1 MDIDRRTFIAL
12 GAGLALAACTGS
24 GDNDE
29 ATDSGTQGPDDTA
42 SDNTETGNTDTADTD
57 AGEESSTT
65 NDSSVATGQPLATGA
80 LVTRWAQ
87 DPFSL
92 GSYSFLAVGSTPTDR
107 ETLQEPVEQR
117 IFLAGE
123 HTSTDAPATTHG
135 ALGSGRRAAD
145 QIIDA
150 ELDTAANGPVVVIG
164 AGFAGLGAARKLADA
179 GIAVVVLEGRDRI
192 GGRVFT
198 NTDLGLPIDIG
209 ASWIHGI
216 DGNPMTDLAT
226 AAGAA
231 WTLANGERNVVIDA
245 SAETV
250 DEDES
255 DAIEAEAE
263 SIVEAA
269 VERAEESDTDVSL
282 GAMIDLELADR
293 GFDDVRLALVTG
305 EIRRSVEH
313 EYAADLDAFSAQWG
327 QEGDDVAGDEVVF
340 NQGYAQIIDYLAAGL
355 DISLGATVTS
365 VTLTEDGVTVAGS
378 HGVIAASAVI
388 VTLPLGVLQ
397 AGVVAFDPP
406 LPDPHRTAIA
416 RLGMGTLD
424 KVVLKFDRVFWPDVE
439 FIGFTRPDGRFI
451 EWLNLAPATGQP
463 VLMAFTA
470 GQPARDQEALSDEE
484 LIAEATAMII
494 AAFAD

>member
-1 MDIDRRTFIAL
+1 
-12 GAGLALAACTGS
+12 
-24 GDNDE
+24 
-29 ATDSGTQGPDDTA
+29 
-42 SDNTETGNTDTADTD
+42 
-57 AGEESSTT
+57 
-65 NDSSVATGQPLATGA
+65 
-80 LVTRWAQ
+80 
-87 DPFSL
+87 
-92 GSYSFLAVGSTPTDR
+92 
-107 ETLQEPVEQR
+107 
-117 IFLAGE
+117 
-123 HTSTDAPATTHG
+123 
-135 ALGSGRRAAD
+135 
-145 QIIDA
+145 
-150 ELDTAANGPVVVIG
+150 
-164 AGFAGLGAARKLADA
+164 
-179 GIAVVVLEGRDRI
+179 
-192 GGRVFT
+192 
-198 NTDLGLPIDIG
+198 
-209 ASWIHGI
+209 
-216 DGNPMTDLAT
+216 MTDLAT

-424 KVVLKFDRVFWPDVE
+424 KVVLQFDRVFWPDVE